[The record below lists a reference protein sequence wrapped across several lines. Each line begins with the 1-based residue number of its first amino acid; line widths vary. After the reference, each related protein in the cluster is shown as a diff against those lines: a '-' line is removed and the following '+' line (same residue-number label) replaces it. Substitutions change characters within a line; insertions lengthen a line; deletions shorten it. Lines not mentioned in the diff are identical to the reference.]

1 MADDRKYSVILRQV
15 TKKFGDFTAVDNISM
30 NVDRAE
36 IFGFLGP
43 NGAGK
48 TTTIKILCGLIK
60 PTSGDCIVDGIDI
73 LKHPDDVKKI
83 TGYMSQKFSLYED
96 LKISENIDFYGG
108 IYGVKNNVLEMRKS
122 WILEMAGLTG
132 KENRLTKTLSLGW
145 KQRLALGCAVVHNPS
160 ILFLDEPTSG
170 VDPVTRRNFWKLIY
184 ELSDSG
190 VTVFVTTHYMQEAE
204 YCHKLALIDRGSI
217 KAIGSPDE
225 LKKMILPEPMLEV
238 RCCDPN
244 SVLEELKK
252 TGFILE
258 GLIHGNIL
266 KLVLK
271 EKVDKSKIELLLKS
285 RNYNFSQ
292 VKTIVPSLEDVFIR
306 VTDS

>member
-1 MADDRKYSVILRQV
+1 MPDDRKYSVILRQV
-15 TKKFGDFTAVDNISM
+15 LKKFGGFTAVDYISM
-30 NVDRAE
+30 NVERAE

-48 TTTIKILCGLIK
+48 TTTIKMLCGLIK

-108 IYGVKNNVLEMRKS
+108 IYGVKNNLLKMRKR
-122 WILEMAGLTG
+122 WILDMAGLTG

-225 LKKMILPEPMLEV
+225 LKKMISPEPMIEI

-258 GLIHGNIL
+258 GLIHKNIL

-271 EKVDKSKIELLLKS
+271 EKVDKSKIESLLKS
-285 RNYNFSQ
+285 RNYSFSL